1 MVRRKLPGNTK
12 RRPDPHP
19 IDHSGFMP
27 YLNRF
32 LEWSAV
38 RGYSQR
44 TIEIRERHTK
54 SFIRWCDER
63 SLNMPQEVTPQILE
77 RYQRYLYYYRKKD
90 GNPLSLATQSQRLQ
104 PLKSF
109 FKWLAKEN
117 HILYN
122 PASELEMPRQHR
134 RLPQHIL
141 TPDEVD
147 TILNQTLLH
156 GEIGIRDRAIIETLY
171 STGIRRSEAANLKL
185 YDIDLA
191 NGSLMVREGKGKKD
205 RMVPIGRRACS
216 WLTKYL
222 EEVRPGLAL
231 SPDDGV
237 LFLTEYGQP
246 MIKNRMSDMVK
257 KHILAAGIGKPGA
270 CHIFRHSMATH
281 MLENG
286 ADIRHIQLIL
296 GHSVLTT
303 TEIYTQV
310 SIRKLK
316 EIHALTHPARLE
328 QRQRSQED
336 VGEREALLSLLAAEQ
351 EEESDSE

>member
-1 MVRRKLPGNTK
+1 MAQ
-12 RRPDPHP
+12 P
-19 IDHSGFMP
+19 IDHTGFSP

-38 RGYSQR
+38 KGYSQR
-44 TIEIRERHTK
+44 TTDTRKNHLT

-63 SLNMPQEVTPQILE
+63 SLNTPQEITRPILD
-77 RYQRYLYYYRKKD
+77 RYQRHLYYYRKKD
-90 GNPLSLATQSQRLQ
+90 GNPLSLATQAQRLE
-104 PLKSF
+104 PLKAF
-109 FKWLAKEN
+109 FKWLTKEN

-122 PASELEMPRQHR
+122 PASEMEMPRQHR

-141 TPDEVD
+141 TPDEID
-147 TILNQTLLH
+147 SILNQTLLH
-156 GEIGIRDRAIIETLY
+156 GDVGVRDRAIIETLY
-171 STGIRRSEAANLKL
+171 STGIRRSEAVNLKL

-191 NGSLMVREGKGKKD
+191 NGSLMVREGKGRKD
-205 RMVPIGRRACS
+205 RMVPLGKRACA
-216 WLTKYL
+216 WLQKYI
-222 EEVRPGLAL
+222 EEIRPRFAL
-231 SPDDGV
+231 SPDEGI
-237 LFLTEYGQP
+237 LFLTEDGQA
-246 MIKNRMSDMVK
+246 MIKNRLSDSVK
-257 KHILAAGIGKPGA
+257 RHIAAAGIDKPGA

-316 EIHALTHPARLE
+316 EVHALTHPAKLDR
-328 QRQRSQED
+328 
-336 VGEREALLSLLAAEQ
+336 
-351 EEESDSE
+351 